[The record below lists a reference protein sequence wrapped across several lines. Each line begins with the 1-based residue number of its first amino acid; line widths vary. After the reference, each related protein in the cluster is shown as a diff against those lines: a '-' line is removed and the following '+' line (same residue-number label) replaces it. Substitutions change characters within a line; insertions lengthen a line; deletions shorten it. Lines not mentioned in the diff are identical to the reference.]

1 MIATTSIISGFSRMP
16 VFKVPGTAVAP
27 QPRFV
32 LSITILESPEPRFA
46 RSKVGHEGVGD
57 VVVDT
62 GKVPGVARGGTGLTG
77 AQGISPPLGGLEEA
91 VVEAGVLKKGPV
103 TIRDN

>member
-1 MIATTSIISGFSRMP
+1 M
-16 VFKVPGTAVAP
+16 
-27 QPRFV
+27 
-32 LSITILESPEPRFA
+32 
-46 RSKVGHEGVGD
+46 
-57 VVVDT
+57 DT
-62 GKVPGVARGGTGLTG
+62 GQVPGVATGGAGHAG